1 MFCPKCGKENLN
13 DAKFCINCGST
24 LAEDSGISQE
34 RAKSF
39 RESAF
44 LDFSEEK
51 RVNKNFAIAALLLG
65 IVNIALIWIGSFYAI
80 STLAT
85 GNILAGAATGVGVM
99 LFSVVIG
106 ILVMVFQ
113 ALVIFQWSQTLNGN
127 IKNTQTMLQRMQS
140 EKSDQRSLADIQI
153 MNTEISNMRLEP
165 WAFWVYLGLYF
176 IQLFVPATAVF
187 VLGILGFIFLAVYL
201 QMVFSLSKKLQDIKA
216 KFYAFYSQGN
226 MRNLHHIKSR
236 NIGIFILLNII
247 TFGIYWWYL
256 LIVMSGEINAFLDT
270 DQQIRKNL

>member
-1 MFCPKCGKENLN
+1 MFCAKCGKENQN
-13 DAKFCINCGST
+13 DAKFCISCGST
-24 LAEDSGISQE
+24 LVEDSGSFQE
-34 RAKSF
+34 RTGSF

-51 RVNKNFAIAALLLG
+51 RVSKNFAIAALLLG
-65 IVNIALIWIGSFYAI
+65 IVNIVLIWVGSFYAI

-85 GNILAGAATGVGVM
+85 GNILAGAAAGAGI
-99 LFSVVIG
+99 LFFSVVIG

-127 IKNTQTMLQRMQS
+127 IKNTQTILQRMQS
-140 EKSDQRSLADIQI
+140 VKSDQRSLADIQI

-226 MRNLHHIKSR
+226 MRNLHQIKSR
-236 NIGIFILLNII
+236 NIGIFILLTII